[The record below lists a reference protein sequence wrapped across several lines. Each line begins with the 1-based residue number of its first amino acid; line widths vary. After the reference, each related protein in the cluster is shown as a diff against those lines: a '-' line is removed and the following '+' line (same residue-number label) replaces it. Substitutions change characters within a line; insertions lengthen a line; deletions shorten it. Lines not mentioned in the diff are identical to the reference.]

1 MHLKTTT
8 KMFVERIFIIENNRK
23 QQLGK
28 DKLSRSFIKS
38 VSWRIIGTIDTIVIS
53 YFVTGK
59 MDFALS
65 IGLIELITKMGLY
78 VVHERAWNK
87 FTWGKTK
94 N

>member
-1 MHLKTTT
+1 
-8 KMFVERIFIIENNRK
+8 MFASENNNQNVCRTHIYKRK
-23 QQLGK
+23 HSQTTAGK
-28 DKLSRSFIKS
+28 GQAIKEFYQI
-38 VSWRIIGTIDTIVIS
+38 RELA
-53 YFVTGK
+53 YHRYNRHHCH
-59 MDFALS
+59 FALS

>member
-1 MHLKTTT
+1 
-8 KMFVERIFIIENNRK
+8 MFVERLFVKENTRK

-28 DKLSRSFIKS
+28 DKLLRSFMKS
-38 VSWRIIGTIDTIVIS
+38 VSWRIVGTIDTIVIS

-65 IGLIELITKMGLY
+65 IGLIELITKIGLY
-78 VVHERAWNK
+78 FIHERSWNK